1 MYKARTVS
9 DLTRAETIENVHCAH
24 RVSGSKSGY
33 WVATCVTLAVRTK
46 NVFIF
51 RAVEPLGGRRIL
63 SGEIYEK
70 HVYFLA
76 NYTLV
81 TMYFRLESWKHLLDN
96 NVILIQL
103 YIWWSMI
110 RSWRT
115 RFGTGSILSFLFPVS
130 CLFLVSFFHL
140 VKKKKKRKNAFILAY
155 FNIYLLI
162 IRAIRCC
169 NKFI

>member
-33 WVATCVTLAVRTK
+33 WVATCVTWAVRTK

-51 RAVEPLGGRRIL
+51 RVVEGGRRIL

-103 YIWWSMI
+103 YIWWSII
-110 RSWRT
+110 RSWRA
-115 RFGTGSILSFLFPVS
+115 RFVTGYFIFLFS
-130 CLFLVSFFHL
+130 FIFFH
-140 VKKKKKRKNAFILAY
+140 KKKRKNAFILVY
-155 FNIYLLI
+155 FNIYHYSWSFVQFDV
-162 IRAIRCC
+162 AI
-169 NKFI
+169 NFIDEELEKVS